1 MVASAATPGDAGEL
15 AERGELV
22 RRVDGSWVLRGSPP
36 DASALGRR
44 RAMAGRPHDLMR
56 PVRQLPDES
65 PGDDNF
71 VTTLA
76 PTASHG

>member
-1 MVASAATPGDAGEL
+1 
-15 AERGELV
+15 V

-56 PVRQLPDES
+56 PPRALPDE
-65 PGDDNF
+65 PQHDEGF

-76 PTASHG
+76 PASSQR